1 MKVLALIPCHNEELS
16 IGLTI
21 GEIRSYLPEIEIW
34 VIDNGSTDDTGVF
47 ARELGARVIKCPT
60 LGKGY
65 AIRSAFSKVRND
77 FDAIFMV
84 DGDHTYSI
92 ENINL
97 AIEAIVNDGFDM
109 VVGTRVQEDW
119 NSATRGHHYRRGHT
133 SGNILLTRI
142 FKILFGIE
150 IKDTL
155 SGWRCFSPGFV
166 RSFPGGAS
174 GFELETELNA
184 HIFLIKGAFKSLDV
198 GYRGRVEGANSKLHT
213 VKDGLRILRR
223 LLFLFRTERPL
234 IAYTALGLPWLAL
247 SLILI
252 RNVLENYF
260 TLGLIPNF
268 PSLIAGVGSFIAS
281 VLLWT
286 TGMLLANQRITRASI
301 ARYQYSP
308 KCDDHGKQ

>member
-21 GEIRSYLPEIEIW
+21 NEIRSVVPDIEIW
-34 VIDNGSTDDTGVF
+34 VIDNGSLDRTSF
-47 ARELGARVIKCPT
+47 IAKELGARVIKCPT

-65 AIRSAFSKVRND
+65 AIRLAFSKID
-77 FDAIFMV
+77 SQFDAIFMV
-84 DGDHTYSI
+84 DGDYTYSI
-92 ENINL
+92 ENLNQ
-97 AIEAIVNDGFDM
+97 AIDMIVNDGFDM
-109 VVGTRVQEDW
+109 VVGTRVEEWD
-119 NSATRGHHYRRGHT
+119 NASRGKHYRRGHT
-133 SGNILLTRI
+133 KGNALLSGI
-142 FKILFGIE
+142 FKTLFGIE

-184 HIFLIKGAFKSLDV
+184 HAFLINGALICIDV
-198 GYRGRVEGANSKLHT
+198 GYRGRIEGASSKLNT
-213 VKDGLRILRR
+213 TKDGIKILRR

-234 IAYTALGLPWLAL
+234 VAYTALGIPWFIL

-252 RNVLENYF
+252 KSVLENYF
-260 TLGLIPNF
+260 ELNLIPNF

-286 TGMLLANQRITRASI
+286 TGMLLANQRITRASM
-301 ARYQYSP
+301 ARYRYTE
-308 KCDDHGKQ
+308 KFRNEK

>member
-1 MKVLALIPCHNEELS
+1 MKVLALIPCNNEELS

-21 GEIRSYLPEIEIW
+21 NEIRTYIPDIEIW
-34 VIDNGSTDDTGVF
+34 VIDNGSTDKTGVL
-47 ARELGARVIKCPT
+47 AQELGARVIKCPT

-65 AIRSAFSKVRND
+65 AIRSAFSKVGDR

-92 ENINL
+92 ENLSL
-97 AIEAIVNDGFDM
+97 AIDAIVNDGFDM

-119 NSATRGHHYRRGHT
+119 NIATRGNHYRRGHS
-133 SGNILLTRI
+133 SGNILLTRF
-142 FKILFGIE
+142 FKFLFGIE

-184 HIFLIKGAFKSLDV
+184 HIFLIQGAFKSLDV

-213 VKDGLRILRR
+213 IKDGLRILRR
-223 LLFLFRTERPL
+223 LLFLFRSERPL
-234 IAYTALGLPWLAL
+234 IAYTALGAPWFIL

-252 RNVLENYF
+252 RNVLDTYF
-260 TLGLIPNF
+260 TLSLIPNF

-301 ARYQYSP
+301 ARYQYAA
-308 KCDDHGKQ
+308 KYDVNGR

>member
-1 MKVLALIPCHNEELS
+1 MKYLALIPCHNEELS

-21 GEIRSYLPEIEIW
+21 TEIRSVIPDIEIW
-34 VIDNGSTDDTGVF
+34 VIDNGSTDNTGVL
-47 ARELGARVIKCPT
+47 AKELGARVIKCPT

-65 AIRSAFSKVRND
+65 AIRLAFSKVGSR

-92 ENINL
+92 KNLNL
-97 AIEAIVNDGFDM
+97 AVDAIVHEGFDM
-109 VVGTRVQEDW
+109 VVGTRMQEEF
-119 NSATRGHHYRRGHT
+119 SSSTRGKHYRRGHNK
-133 SGNILLTRI
+133 GNIVLTKM
-142 FKILFGIE
+142 FKALFGLE

-198 GYRGRVEGANSKLHT
+198 GYRGRVEGTTSKLHT
-213 VKDGLRILRR
+213 VKDGAKILRR

-234 IAYTALGLPWLAL
+234 IAYTALGIPWLIL

-260 TLGLIPNF
+260 RLGLIPNF

-301 ARYQYSP
+301 ARHQYAE
-308 KCDDHGKQ
+308 KCDCDGKP